1 MELNSLYL
9 AAGLFACLLLIL
21 RRPAVSSPPGPR
33 GLPLLGSALELP
45 SKFVFRKFDEWSKLY
60 DGWFMLSAV
69 GQKFL
74 VITRTDIAVDILD
87 KMSLQTA
94 DRPALPMAIY
104 MLRHMAF
111 SLDNYG
117 DRWRRCRRLA
127 HENFN
132 VRALEQYRGVYEL
145 ATAKLLRQL
154 SNIDPL
160 KIPDE
165 LMQFSGALTYEAMYG
180 PGSGGANVKQNIH
193 KVWEMLE
200 VLGDAMSPATFIIN
214 LFPVLGILP
223 ESISPWKQ
231 FGTRYFNEHDK
242 LLKEMAQPGL
252 TGQSDSG
259 FVASCMRMRDRTE
272 GISDAEIAW
281 TSFALYGA
289 GVETTPY
296 SLHWFIMAMVLF
308 PEAYQRAQDE
318 VRAVA
323 GDSPPTFEHR
333 IKMPYVMAVMKEVLR
348 WRPVLP
354 AALPH
359 MASEDFEYKGY
370 RVQKGTYIF
379 YNQWNM
385 CRDPAV
391 YPDYDVFRPER
402 FLADPPA
409 PDPPV
414 FGFGRRICPGRNFA
428 RDLLFL
434 AISNLLWAYHFE
446 KATDADGKTITP
458 SPEDIDGNILLHPK
472 PFQFVMTPQR
482 EIPK

>member
-1 MELNSLYL
+1 MPLNLFFI
-9 AAGLFACLLLIL
+9 AAGLIACLLIL
-21 RRPAVSSPPGPR
+21 RRRADASPPGPR
-33 GLPLLGSALELP
+33 GVPLLGSALELP
-45 SKFVFRKFDEWSKLY
+45 SKFPFRKFNEWSKLY
-60 DGWFMLSAV
+60 DGWFVFSAI

-74 VITRTDIAVDILD
+74 VITNYDIAVDILE
-87 KMSLQTA
+87 KMGTQTA
-94 DRPALPMAIY
+94 DRPTVPMAIY
-104 MLRHMAF
+104 MARHIAF
-111 SLDNYG
+111 TLENYG

-132 VRALEQYRGVYEL
+132 IRALDQYHGIYEL
-145 ATAKLLRQL
+145 GTAKLLRQL

-160 KIPDE
+160 KVPEE
-165 LMQFSGALTYEAMYG
+165 LLQFSGTLTYEAMYG
-180 PGSGGANVKQNIH
+180 PESGGENVKQNIR
-193 KVWEMLE
+193 KVWEMAE
-200 VLGDAMSPATFIIN
+200 TLGDAMSPAKFIIN
-214 LFPVLGILP
+214 LIPALGMLP
-223 ESISPWKQ
+223 ERISPWKQ
-231 FGTRYFNEHDK
+231 YGTRYFNEHDRF
-242 LLKEMAQPGL
+242 LMEMAQPGL

-289 GVETTPY
+289 GVET
-296 SLHWFIMAMVLF
+296 HING
-308 PEAYQRAQDE
+308 AQDE
-318 VRAVA
+318 VRTVA

-333 IKMPYVMAVMKEVLR
+333 SKMPYVMAVMKEVLR

-359 MASEDFEYKGY
+359 TASQDFHYNGY
-370 RVQKGTYIF
+370 RIEKGTYIF

-472 PFQFVMTPQR
+472 PFQFIMTPRR
-482 EIPK
+482 EIPQ